1 MSHARD
7 LGIAA
12 RLAEFSRRLAATA
25 CSDAAGTAMSLEA
38 ALATAATA
46 LAATMDG
53 NGSIYLAGNGG
64 SAAIVGHA
72 HADLVNAAGLR
83 AFVLHDS
90 PLLTC
95 MANDRGYPAAFAEI
109 LRRLR
114 PGAADVLIAVGSSGR
129 SPNLLAACDVA
140 RAGGARVLGFSG
152 FDADNPL
159 RRRGDINFWVDAA
172 DYGLVECAHQFL
184 LHNLTD
190 RLAARA
196 TPDQP

>member
-1 MSHARD
+1 MTTRD
-7 LGIAA
+7 LALAA
-12 RLAEFSRRLAATA
+12 RLADFSRCLTATVCTDGDGGTQPLEQGLARASAAIAATA
-25 CSDAAGTAMSLEA
+25 EGK
-38 ALATAATA
+38 
-46 LAATMDG
+46 
-53 NGSIYLAGNGG
+53 GSVYLAGNGG
-64 SAAIVGHA
+64 SAAIVGHV

-95 MANDRGYPAAFAEI
+95 MANDRGYAAAFAEI

-114 PGAADVLIAVGSSGR
+114 PAAGDVLIAVGSSGR
-129 SPNLLAACDVA
+129 SPNLLAAIDVA
-140 RAGGARVLGFSG
+140 RAGGASVLSFSG
-152 FDADNPL
+152 FAADNPL
-159 RRRGDINFWVDAA
+159 RRRGDLNFWIDAA

-196 TPDQP
+196 GNRP